1 LLPGQPLA
9 AAATP
14 PDCSPPKERTTNRST
29 RARLYAAMRTAFAM
43 NRDAIFWLQI
53 LVGVGIFSLMAAWY
67 VWPQLTKLSPNSAL
81 VPLLWVQVFRYVGMT
96 LLVKGMI
103 DPRIPHDQL
112 RDGAYGD
119 LIAAT
124 LALAS
129 IFALRYNRRG
139 AIPLV
144 WAANIWTFADV
155 LNVLRS
161 VITSNLPRYN
171 LESIYY
177 IYTFYAP
184 LVVVSSLM
192 IFLVLIKSRSW
203 NKATVQA

>member
-1 LLPGQPLA
+1 VA
-9 AAATP
+9 
-14 PDCSPPKERTTNRST
+14 T
-29 RARLYAAMRTAFAM
+29 RAGLAM
-43 NRDAIFWLQI
+43 NREAIFYFQI
-53 LVGVGIFSLMAAWY
+53 LVGVGVFSLMAAWY
-67 VWPQLTKLSPNSAL
+67 VWPQLAKLSPNSAL

-103 DPRIPHDQL
+103 DPKIAHNQL

-119 LIAAT
+119 LLAAA

-129 IFALRYNRRG
+129 IIALRYKWRG

-144 WAANIWTFADV
+144 WVANIWAFADV

-161 VITSNLPRYN
+161 VLTSNLPKYN
-171 LESIYY
+171 LESIYF

-192 IFLVLIKSRSW
+192 IFVVLLKSRSW
-203 NKATVQA
+203 NKATFHA